1 MKADQGST
9 AAYTCLM
16 AQPPWPWPDPA
27 SPSVTCWQASVK
39 NEASLYLTSR
49 STWWA
54 MSRCEP
60 GLVSNSKSLPDPE
73 PRPPPFLSLL
83 SCDPNTNSISNF
95 NPSPIPTHFLTP
107 ALTTT
112 FSPTPN
118 FKSIQHQFL
127 TQIQISILTPQKS
140 CPHPIPI
147 LVSIFIHIR
156 RL

>member
-1 MKADQGST
+1 MN
-9 AAYTCLM
+9 
-16 AQPPWPWPDPA
+16 PA
-27 SPSVTCWQASVK
+27 WSPTLNPFLILNHA
-39 NEASLYLTSR
+39 
-49 STWWA
+49 
-54 MSRCEP
+54 
-60 GLVSNSKSLPDPE
+60 
-73 PRPPPFLSLL
+73 PPPFLSLL
-83 SCDPNTNSISNF
+83 SGDPNTNSISNF

-112 FSPTPN
+112 FSPMPN

-147 LVSIFIHIR
+147 LVSIFIHIQ